1 MRSSVRYG
9 RVDSMET
16 MLAFLEKIGNYL
28 MLVRLTDILDVAI
41 IAFLVYKLL
50 DLVKSTRA
58 ENILKGVVMFL
69 LALWLA
75 EIFHLNGIAYI
86 LGNMVQVGILALI
99 ILFQPEI
106 RQILEKLGSKNIRL
120 LRAFTP
126 AQQQS
131 EVEKAIDQTVI
142 ACKEMSQSKTGVLIV
157 FERHILLDDMVRSGT
172 TLDAAVSSE
181 LLKNIF
187 FVKAPMHDGAVII
200 RHGRILGAG
209 CMLPLSK
216 NVNLSRDLGM
226 RHRAGIGMSEN
237 SDAVVV
243 IVSEETGSISVAI
256 GGMLKRHLMPET
268 LSKLLRNELMPQ
280 PEELE
285 DKPRRSLADLLG
297 LRRKE
302 GDKVLQVIASILV
315 AVAIWVYVDVE
326 KAPERTK
333 TIRDIPVEFSGE
345 STTLADKNLMLL
357 SGYDTT
363 VDLTIKGT
371 KRELVKINKDNVR
384 LVASTSSIDSVGVH
398 TLRWDVVYPDG
409 VQSSA
414 LSVDWASKYKVTV
427 TVGELY
433 TKEVPVNCVV
443 TGTVADGY
451 FTGETVLD
459 PTTLVLRGQR
469 DDLLNVAYAKLTVDI
484 SDATRSVI
492 QTESVQLYDNDD
504 NPVDNSNIRTNASLI
519 QAKVPV
525 LTTKEVSLAVELS
538 GVPGSA
544 GQSIKTTITPSS
556 VRLIGEADV
565 LENIDEIVLATL
577 YIEDLDI
584 WQQNS
589 YVVTAPDGTWLANS
603 NEVATVEITMEG
615 IEEKTV
621 TVDTF
626 SYTNV
631 PSGLYAE
638 VQDTLDVRLWGLSE
652 ELAELKADAITA
664 TVDLSSVTETGSCRV
679 PVTVTVSGYR
689 DVAVKGSYEV
699 TVYVTDTQPEPEPEP
714 DGGLTSHGNNGS
726 GNEN

>member
-1 MRSSVRYG
+1 MTQISEKQTGGEQRPPFNRS
-9 RVDSMET
+9 
-16 MLAFLEKIGNYL
+16 K
-28 MLVRLTDILDVAI
+28 
-41 IAFLVYKLL
+41 
-50 DLVKSTRA
+50 
-58 ENILKGVVMFL
+58 
-69 LALWLA
+69 ALR
-75 EIFHLNGIAYI
+75 I
-86 LGNMVQVGILALI
+86 
-99 ILFQPEI
+99 
-106 RQILEKLGSKNIRL
+106 
-120 LRAFTP
+120 
-126 AQQQS
+126 
-131 EVEKAIDQTVI
+131 VI
-142 ACKEMSQSKTGVLIV
+142 
-157 FERHILLDDMVRSGT
+157 
-172 TLDAAVSSE
+172 
-181 LLKNIF
+181 
-187 FVKAPMHDGAVII
+187 
-200 RHGRILGAG
+200 
-209 CMLPLSK
+209 
-216 NVNLSRDLGM
+216 
-226 RHRAGIGMSEN
+226 
-237 SDAVVV
+237 
-243 IVSEETGSISVAI
+243 
-256 GGMLKRHLMPET
+256 
-268 LSKLLRNELMPQ
+268 
-280 PEELE
+280 
-285 DKPRRSLADLLG
+285 
-297 LRRKE
+297 
-302 GDKVLQVIASILV
+302 SILV
-315 AVAIWVYVDVE
+315 AIAMWVYVDLD
-326 KAPERTK
+326 KAPLRTK

-345 STTLADKNLMLL
+345 NTTLADKNLMLL

>member
-1 MRSSVRYG
+1 M
-9 RVDSMET
+9 
-16 MLAFLEKIGNYL
+16 
-28 MLVRLTDILDVAI
+28 
-41 IAFLVYKLL
+41 
-50 DLVKSTRA
+50 
-58 ENILKGVVMFL
+58 
-69 LALWLA
+69 
-75 EIFHLNGIAYI
+75 
-86 LGNMVQVGILALI
+86 
-99 ILFQPEI
+99 
-106 RQILEKLGSKNIRL
+106 
-120 LRAFTP
+120 
-126 AQQQS
+126 
-131 EVEKAIDQTVI
+131 
-142 ACKEMSQSKTGVLIV
+142 
-157 FERHILLDDMVRSGT
+157 
-172 TLDAAVSSE
+172 
-181 LLKNIF
+181 
-187 FVKAPMHDGAVII
+187 
-200 RHGRILGAG
+200 
-209 CMLPLSK
+209 
-216 NVNLSRDLGM
+216 
-226 RHRAGIGMSEN
+226 
-237 SDAVVV
+237 
-243 IVSEETGSISVAI
+243 
-256 GGMLKRHLMPET
+256 
-268 LSKLLRNELMPQ
+268 
-280 PEELE
+280 
-285 DKPRRSLADLLG
+285 
-297 LRRKE
+297 
-302 GDKVLQVIASILV
+302 

>member
-1 MRSSVRYG
+1 
-9 RVDSMET
+9 MEQKN
-16 MLAFLEKIGNYL
+16 EK
-28 MLVRLTDILDVAI
+28 
-41 IAFLVYKLL
+41 
-50 DLVKSTRA
+50 S
-58 ENILKGVVMFL
+58 GV
-69 LALWLA
+69 
-75 EIFHLNGIAYI
+75 
-86 LGNMVQVGILALI
+86 
-99 ILFQPEI
+99 
-106 RQILEKLGSKNIRL
+106 
-120 LRAFTP
+120 
-126 AQQQS
+126 
-131 EVEKAIDQTVI
+131 
-142 ACKEMSQSKTGVLIV
+142 
-157 FERHILLDDMVRSGT
+157 
-172 TLDAAVSSE
+172 
-181 LLKNIF
+181 
-187 FVKAPMHDGAVII
+187 
-200 RHGRILGAG
+200 
-209 CMLPLSK
+209 
-216 NVNLSRDLGM
+216 SR
-226 RHRAGIGMSEN
+226 N
-237 SDAVVV
+237 
-243 IVSEETGSISVAI
+243 
-256 GGMLKRHLMPET
+256 
-268 LSKLLRNELMPQ
+268 
-280 PEELE
+280 
-285 DKPRRSLADLLG
+285 
-297 LRRKE
+297 
-302 GDKVLQVIASILV
+302 KVLQVIASILV

-459 PTTLVLRGQR
+459 PTTLVLRGQW

-679 PVTVTVSGYR
+679 PVTVTVSGYH

>member
-1 MRSSVRYG
+1 
-9 RVDSMET
+9 MEQKN
-16 MLAFLEKIGNYL
+16 EK
-28 MLVRLTDILDVAI
+28 
-41 IAFLVYKLL
+41 
-50 DLVKSTRA
+50 S
-58 ENILKGVVMFL
+58 GV
-69 LALWLA
+69 
-75 EIFHLNGIAYI
+75 
-86 LGNMVQVGILALI
+86 
-99 ILFQPEI
+99 
-106 RQILEKLGSKNIRL
+106 
-120 LRAFTP
+120 
-126 AQQQS
+126 
-131 EVEKAIDQTVI
+131 
-142 ACKEMSQSKTGVLIV
+142 
-157 FERHILLDDMVRSGT
+157 
-172 TLDAAVSSE
+172 
-181 LLKNIF
+181 
-187 FVKAPMHDGAVII
+187 
-200 RHGRILGAG
+200 
-209 CMLPLSK
+209 
-216 NVNLSRDLGM
+216 SR
-226 RHRAGIGMSEN
+226 N
-237 SDAVVV
+237 
-243 IVSEETGSISVAI
+243 
-256 GGMLKRHLMPET
+256 
-268 LSKLLRNELMPQ
+268 
-280 PEELE
+280 
-285 DKPRRSLADLLG
+285 
-297 LRRKE
+297 
-302 GDKVLQVIASILV
+302 KVLQVIASILV

-469 DDLLNVAYAKLTVDI
+469 DALLNVAYAKLTVDI

-699 TVYVTDTQPEPEPEP
+699 TVYVTDTQPDPEPEP

>member
-1 MRSSVRYG
+1 
-9 RVDSMET
+9 MEQKN
-16 MLAFLEKIGNYL
+16 EK
-28 MLVRLTDILDVAI
+28 
-41 IAFLVYKLL
+41 
-50 DLVKSTRA
+50 S
-58 ENILKGVVMFL
+58 GV
-69 LALWLA
+69 
-75 EIFHLNGIAYI
+75 
-86 LGNMVQVGILALI
+86 
-99 ILFQPEI
+99 
-106 RQILEKLGSKNIRL
+106 
-120 LRAFTP
+120 
-126 AQQQS
+126 
-131 EVEKAIDQTVI
+131 
-142 ACKEMSQSKTGVLIV
+142 
-157 FERHILLDDMVRSGT
+157 
-172 TLDAAVSSE
+172 
-181 LLKNIF
+181 
-187 FVKAPMHDGAVII
+187 
-200 RHGRILGAG
+200 
-209 CMLPLSK
+209 
-216 NVNLSRDLGM
+216 SR
-226 RHRAGIGMSEN
+226 N
-237 SDAVVV
+237 
-243 IVSEETGSISVAI
+243 
-256 GGMLKRHLMPET
+256 
-268 LSKLLRNELMPQ
+268 
-280 PEELE
+280 
-285 DKPRRSLADLLG
+285 
-297 LRRKE
+297 
-302 GDKVLQVIASILV
+302 KVLQVIASILV

-621 TVDTF
+621 TVGTF

>member
-1 MRSSVRYG
+1 
-9 RVDSMET
+9 MEQKN
-16 MLAFLEKIGNYL
+16 EK
-28 MLVRLTDILDVAI
+28 
-41 IAFLVYKLL
+41 
-50 DLVKSTRA
+50 S
-58 ENILKGVVMFL
+58 GV
-69 LALWLA
+69 
-75 EIFHLNGIAYI
+75 
-86 LGNMVQVGILALI
+86 
-99 ILFQPEI
+99 
-106 RQILEKLGSKNIRL
+106 
-120 LRAFTP
+120 
-126 AQQQS
+126 
-131 EVEKAIDQTVI
+131 
-142 ACKEMSQSKTGVLIV
+142 
-157 FERHILLDDMVRSGT
+157 
-172 TLDAAVSSE
+172 
-181 LLKNIF
+181 
-187 FVKAPMHDGAVII
+187 
-200 RHGRILGAG
+200 
-209 CMLPLSK
+209 
-216 NVNLSRDLGM
+216 SR
-226 RHRAGIGMSEN
+226 N
-237 SDAVVV
+237 
-243 IVSEETGSISVAI
+243 
-256 GGMLKRHLMPET
+256 
-268 LSKLLRNELMPQ
+268 
-280 PEELE
+280 
-285 DKPRRSLADLLG
+285 
-297 LRRKE
+297 
-302 GDKVLQVIASILV
+302 KVLQVIASILV

-638 VQDTLDVRLWGLSE
+638 VQDTLDVQLWGLSE

-699 TVYVTDTQPEPEPEP
+699 TVYVTDTQPDPEPEP

>member
-1 MRSSVRYG
+1 
-9 RVDSMET
+9 MEQKN
-16 MLAFLEKIGNYL
+16 EK
-28 MLVRLTDILDVAI
+28 
-41 IAFLVYKLL
+41 
-50 DLVKSTRA
+50 S
-58 ENILKGVVMFL
+58 GV
-69 LALWLA
+69 
-75 EIFHLNGIAYI
+75 
-86 LGNMVQVGILALI
+86 
-99 ILFQPEI
+99 
-106 RQILEKLGSKNIRL
+106 
-120 LRAFTP
+120 
-126 AQQQS
+126 
-131 EVEKAIDQTVI
+131 
-142 ACKEMSQSKTGVLIV
+142 
-157 FERHILLDDMVRSGT
+157 
-172 TLDAAVSSE
+172 
-181 LLKNIF
+181 
-187 FVKAPMHDGAVII
+187 
-200 RHGRILGAG
+200 
-209 CMLPLSK
+209 
-216 NVNLSRDLGM
+216 SR
-226 RHRAGIGMSEN
+226 N
-237 SDAVVV
+237 
-243 IVSEETGSISVAI
+243 
-256 GGMLKRHLMPET
+256 
-268 LSKLLRNELMPQ
+268 
-280 PEELE
+280 
-285 DKPRRSLADLLG
+285 
-297 LRRKE
+297 
-302 GDKVLQVIASILV
+302 KVLQVIASILV

-638 VQDTLDVRLWGLSE
+638 VLDTLDVRLWGLSE
-652 ELAELKADAITA
+652 ELAELEADAITA
-664 TVDLSSVTETGSCRV
+664 TADLSSVTETGSCRV
-679 PVTVTVSGYR
+679 PVTVTISGYR